1 MLEDSHSR
9 KDTFY
14 TKMSGK
20 MYITVELL
28 YNEPLYSEV
37 LGITIN
43 YLFNPPKNSKIY
55 GNIKKNLDI
64 S

>member
-9 KDTFY
+9 KDTFD
-14 TKMSGK
+14 MK

-28 YNEPLYSEV
+28 YNEPLYNEV

-43 YLFNPPKNSKIY
+43 YFFFNPPKNSKIY
-55 GNIKKNLDI
+55 SNTKKNLDI

>member
-9 KDTFY
+9 KDTFD
-14 TKMSGK
+14 MK

-28 YNEPLYSEV
+28 YNEV

-43 YLFNPPKNSKIY
+43 YFFFNPPKNSKIY
-55 GNIKKNLDI
+55 SNTKKNLDI